1 MKRSKS
7 QKIRDRRLIASLYL
21 KGEYQS
27 DIAAQVGISQ
37 GQVSKELAILQAE
50 WQTSALID
58 INEAKARELAKIDAL
73 ELVYWQA
80 WERSQLDA
88 ESEIT
93 KMQGAPPKP
102 NETSPAPAK
111 LETQKKREGQSGNP
125 AFLSGIQWCINKR
138 CEIVGVNAPI
148 KQQVENNGKVIFEVV
163 RKTVSNPPPN
173 PPPAA
178 GGIPVEPGEAQGD
191 RGGQAGREND
201 GS

>member
-93 KMQGAPPKP
+93 KMQGTPPKP

>member
-1 MKRSKS
+1 MSATSKKTEIAIRR
-7 QKIRDRRLIASLYL
+7 QKIAAAYL
-21 KGEYQS
+21 RGSTQV
-27 DIAAQVGISQ
+27 DIAIESGVDQAT
-37 GQVSKELAILQAE
+37 VSRDLKALRAA
-50 WQTSALID
+50 WMKSALID

-93 KMQGAPPKP
+93 KMQGTPPKP

-138 CEIVGVNAPI
+138 CEIIGVNAPV
-148 KQQVENNGKVIFEVV
+148 KSEVENKGITKVLIEYADGNN
-163 RKTVSNPPPN
+163 NPAEITPGTN
-173 PPPAA
+173 PDQ
-178 GGIPVEPGEAQGD
+178 E
-191 RGGQAGREND
+191 
-201 GS
+201 

>member
-1 MKRSKS
+1 MSATSKKTEIAIRR
-7 QKIRDRRLIASLYL
+7 QKIAAAYL
-21 KGEYQS
+21 RGSTQV
-27 DIAAQVGISQ
+27 DIATESGVDQAT
-37 GQVSKELAILQAE
+37 VSRDLKALRAA
-50 WQTSALID
+50 WMKSALID

-93 KMQGAPPKP
+93 KMQGTPPKP

-138 CEIVGVNAPI
+138 CEIIGVNAPV
-148 KQQVENNGKVIFEVV
+148 KSEVENKGITKVLIEYADNNNNPA
-163 RKTVSNPPPN
+163 KTT
-173 PPPAA
+173 
-178 GGIPVEPGEAQGD
+178 PGADSDQE
-191 RGGQAGREND
+191 
-201 GS
+201 

>member
-7 QKIRDRRLIASLYL
+7 QRGRDRRLIANLYL
-21 KGEYQS
+21 KGEYQA

-93 KMQGAPPKP
+93 KMQGAPPKQGDA
-102 NETSPAPAK
+102 NPAPAK

-138 CEIVGVNAPI
+138 CEIIGVNAPV
-148 KQQVENNGKVIFEVV
+148 KSEVENKGITKVLIEYADNNNNPA
-163 RKTVSNPPPN
+163 KTT
-173 PPPAA
+173 
-178 GGIPVEPGEAQGD
+178 PGADSDQE
-191 RGGQAGREND
+191 
-201 GS
+201 

>member
-7 QKIRDRRLIASLYL
+7 QRGRDRRLIANLYL
-21 KGEYQS
+21 KGEYQA

-93 KMQGAPPKP
+93 KMQGTPPKP

>member
-138 CEIVGVNAPI
+138 CEIIGVNAPV
-148 KQQVENNGKVIFEVV
+148 KSEVENKGITKVLIEYADNNNNPA
-163 RKTVSNPPPN
+163 KTT
-173 PPPAA
+173 
-178 GGIPVEPGEAQGD
+178 PGADSDQE
-191 RGGQAGREND
+191 
-201 GS
+201 

>member
-1 MKRSKS
+1 MAKRSKS

-37 GQVSKELAILQAE
+37 GQVSKELAVLQAD
-50 WQTSALID
+50 WRASTLID

-93 KMQGAPPKP
+93 KMQGTPPKP
-102 NETSPAPAK
+102 NEQNPVPAK
-111 LETQKKREGQSGNP
+111 METQKRREGQSGNP
-125 AFLSGIQWCINKR
+125 AFLKGVEWCINKR
-138 CEIVGVNAPI
+138 CEIIGVNAPV
-148 KQQVENNGKVIFEVV
+148 KQEIDNKGVQKVIIEYADG
-163 RKTVSNPPPN
+163 KDNP
-173 PPPAA
+173 AE
-178 GGIPVEPGEAQGD
+178 ITPGTD
-191 RGGQAGREND
+191 PDQA
-201 GS
+201 

>member
-37 GQVSKELAILQAE
+37 GQVSKELAILQAD
-50 WQTSALID
+50 WRTSALID

-125 AFLSGIQWCINKR
+125 AFLRGVEWCINKR
-138 CEIVGVNAPI
+138 CEIIGINAPV
-148 KQQVENNGKVIFEVV
+148 KQQITGKDGGPIET
-163 RKTVSNPPPN
+163 KTVEDEKFNRAISSL
-173 PPPAA
+173 ADA
-178 GGIPVEPGEAQGD
+178 VREILPGTATKEKSDVAPS
-191 RGGQAGREND
+191 E
-201 GS
+201 